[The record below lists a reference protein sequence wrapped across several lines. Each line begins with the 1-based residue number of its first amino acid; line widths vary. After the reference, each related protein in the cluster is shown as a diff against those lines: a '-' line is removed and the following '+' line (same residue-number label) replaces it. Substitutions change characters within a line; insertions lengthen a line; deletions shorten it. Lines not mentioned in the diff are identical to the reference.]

1 MTAIKIISTKNA
13 PAVVGPYS
21 QALEV
26 NGFIFCSGQI
36 GIDSKTG
43 KVDPTIEGQTR
54 QTLNNLRAV
63 INASGSDFDHVVKI
77 TIYLTNMADYAKV
90 NEIYTGYFTKTKPAR
105 VTVAVAS
112 LPREVLIEIDAIA
125 VKK

>member
-1 MTAIKIISTKNA
+1 
-13 PAVVGPYS
+13 
-21 QALEV
+21 
-26 NGFIFCSGQI
+26 
-36 GIDSKTG
+36 
-43 KVDPTIEGQTR
+43 
-54 QTLNNLRAV
+54 
-63 INASGSDFDHVVKI
+63 
-77 TIYLTNMADYAKV
+77 MADYAKV

>member
-13 PAVVGPYS
+13 PTVVGSYS

-54 QTLNNLRAV
+54 QTLNNLQAV

-90 NEIYTGYFTKTKPAR
+90 NEIYAGYFTKNKPAR
-105 VTVAVAS
+105 ATVAVAS

-125 VKK
+125 VKN

>member
-1 MTAIKIISTKNA
+1 MTAIKILSTKNA

-26 NGFIFCSGQI
+26 NGFVFCSGQI
-36 GIDSKTG
+36 GIDPKTG

-54 QTLNNLRAV
+54 QTLNNLQAV
-63 INASGSDFDHVVKI
+63 INASGSNFDHVVKI

-105 VTVAVAS
+105 ATVAVAS

-125 VKK
+125 VKN

>member
-26 NGFIFCSGQI
+26 NGFVFCSGQI
-36 GIDSKTG
+36 GIDPKTG
-43 KVDPTIEGQTR
+43 EVDPTIEGQTR

-90 NEIYTGYFTKTKPAR
+90 NEIYAGYFTKTKPAR
-105 VTVAVAS
+105 ATIAVAS
-112 LPREVLIEIDAIA
+112 LPRGVLVEIDAIA
-125 VKK
+125 TL

>member
-1 MTAIKIISTKNA
+1 M
-13 PAVVGPYS
+13 VGSYS

-36 GIDSKTG
+36 GIDPKTG
-43 KVDPTIEGQTR
+43 EVDPTIEGQTR
-54 QTLNNLRAV
+54 QTLNNLQAV
-63 INASGSDFDHVVKI
+63 VKTSGSDFDHVVKI

-90 NEIYTGYFTKTKPAR
+90 NEIYAGYFTKNKPAR
-105 VTVAVAS
+105 ATVAVAS

-125 VKK
+125 VKN

>member
-1 MTAIKIISTKNA
+1 MIKIISTKNA
-13 PAVVGPYS
+13 PTVVGPYS

-54 QTLNNLRAV
+54 QTLNNLQAV
-63 INASGSDFDHVVKI
+63 VKTSGSDFDHVVKI

-90 NEIYTGYFTKTKPAR
+90 NEIYAGYFTKNKPAR
-105 VTVAVAS
+105 ATVAVAS

-125 VKK
+125 VKN

>member
-1 MTAIKIISTKNA
+1 MTAIKIISTKIA

-26 NGFIFCSGQI
+26 NGFVFCSGQI
-36 GIDSKTG
+36 GIDPKTG
-43 KVDPTIEGQTR
+43 EVDPTIEGQTR

-90 NEIYTGYFTKTKPAR
+90 NEIYAGYFTKNKPAR
-105 VTVAVAS
+105 ATVAVAS

-125 VKK
+125 VKN

>member
-1 MTAIKIISTKNA
+1 MIKIISTKNA
-13 PAVVGPYS
+13 PTVVGPYS

-54 QTLNNLRAV
+54 QTLNNLQAV

-90 NEIYTGYFTKTKPAR
+90 NEIYAGYFTKNKPAR
-105 VTVAVAS
+105 ATVAVAS

>member
-1 MTAIKIISTKNA
+1 MIKIISTKNA
-13 PAVVGPYS
+13 PTVVGPYS

-54 QTLNNLRAV
+54 QTLNNLQAV

-90 NEIYTGYFTKTKPAR
+90 NEIYAGYFTKNKPAR
-105 VTVAVAS
+105 ATVAVAS

-125 VKK
+125 VKN